1 MTLSSMNISDLQHFA
16 ASGEYV
22 CKPEEISIQNEQMYL
37 HMQYHNG
44 TETTLFEGACV
55 GNYFF
60 RHLIGDY
67 YGILRN
73 TLIQAINN
81 RTRERNYFRLYSELL
96 EDSISEEQF
105 EKELKDNP
113 DEYIIKLDHHPT
125 QEEIQI
131 ALNASEDIKDL
142 SSLEDLQTLFS
153 FAPEQVKQLLIQ

>member
-1 MTLSSMNISDLQHFA
+1 MNISDLQPFA

-22 CKPEEISIQNEQMYL
+22 CQPEEISIQDEQMYL
-37 HMQYHNG
+37 HMQYHSG
-44 TETTLFEGACV
+44 TEITLFEGACV

-67 YGILRN
+67 YGVLRN

-96 EDSISEEQF
+96 EESISEEEF
-105 EKELKDNP
+105 ENELKMNP
-113 DEYIIKLDHHPT
+113 DEYIIKLNHHPS

-142 SSLEDLQTLFS
+142 SSFEDLQTLFS
-153 FAPEQVKQLLIQ
+153 FAPDQVKQLLIQ

>member
-22 CKPEEISIQNEQMYL
+22 CKPEEISIQNGQMYL